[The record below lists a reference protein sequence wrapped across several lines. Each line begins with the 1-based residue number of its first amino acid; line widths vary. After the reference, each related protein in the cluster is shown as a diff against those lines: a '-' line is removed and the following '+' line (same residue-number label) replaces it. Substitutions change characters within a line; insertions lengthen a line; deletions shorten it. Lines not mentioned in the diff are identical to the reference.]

1 MLHYLQPLFRNSGFF
16 SGCIVNGPFSNA
28 YEFHI
33 PLEGDRL
40 SMAMITVVAKIRA
53 KEESL
58 EIVKNELLKLVGP
71 TRKEAGCIDYQLY
84 QDNQEPSVFVFYENW
99 ASAIDL
105 EKHKDT
111 DHYKRYAATVFG
123 LIEERVVHKLAKI
136 G

>member
-1 MLHYLQPLFRNSGFF
+1 MTK
-16 SGCIVNGPFSNA
+16 
-28 YEFHI
+28 
-33 PLEGDRL
+33 
-40 SMAMITVVAKIRA
+40 ITVVAKIRA

-84 QDNQEPSVFVFYENW
+84 QDIQEPSVFVFYENW

-111 DHYKRYAATVFG
+111 DHYKRYAATVFE
-123 LIEERVVHKLAKI
+123 LIEERVVNKLAKI
-136 G
+136 A